1 VNNDIKRKSKKSKS
15 TEKNKSNNL
24 HIKDIEIVQDQMKKE
39 EEDILLHLRATVIL
53 IDYIFEYFCKK
64 VKEKNNIKIFIIFS
78 L

>member
-24 HIKDIEIVQDQMKKE
+24 NIKDIEIVQDQMKKE

-53 IDYIFEYFCKK
+53 IDYIFEYF
-64 VKEKNNIKIFIIFS
+64 
-78 L
+78 